1 MIYLPDRDEMQ
12 EIDRRTIED
21 KGIPGILLMEG
32 AAIEVLHEIN
42 KRKGI
47 ILPNCLRCLIVVEGG
62 NNGGDGLALARL
74 LAQQG
79 DSVEICYID
88 GLSRVTDNFSFQ
100 LDIVNRMGLEITDK
114 ISGSGYD
121 LVVDGIF
128 GVGLK
133 REVAGIWADVIEQ
146 MNVLSGLKVAID
158 LPSGVDATT
167 GQILGTAFKAD
178 VTVTLGLNKRGLVLH
193 PGCDVA
199 GEVVVRDIRF
209 ASEQIIDVAPEAYTY
224 DRSDLMRIPGR
235 TDNSNKG
242 TYGKVAVVAGSE
254 NMSGAA
260 AFSAEAVYRTGAG
273 LVKVYTHD
281 NNRTVI
287 GTKVP
292 EAVLMTYEDEK
303 EALRCAEDA
312 VAWADVIVVGPGL
325 GTSHLAQSIIRYI
338 ICESEQPLVVDADA
352 LNILSGDMGI
362 LRGHRSEVVVT
373 PHLGEMSRLTGISIA
388 EIKKNILKVC
398 KDFAMEYNVID
409 VLKDSKTCVS
419 NGDRDIYIN
428 TSGNN
433 GMSTA
438 GAGDVLTGVIAGF
451 IATGLTPY
459 DAAKLGVYV
468 HGLAGDLAAERM
480 GKNGMI
486 ARDIVESIPMVIKG
500 VENEKL

>member
-1 MIYLPDRDEMQ
+1 MCACIMTINGSQCKCLLLDFRQVTKNIFVVFAIRFRVQSHIVDSSESQHCQLVLFVKPGFQFELRIGESRQEREVEHIKQELQIRLTYRYQIRGLFPDMPVGGERDF
-12 EIDRRTIED
+12 
-21 KGIPGILLMEG
+21 GCSEG
-32 AAIEVLHEIN
+32 SLYRVVLHIS
-42 KRKGI
+42 
-47 ILPNCLRCLIVVEGG
+47 V
-62 NNGGDGLALARL
+62 
-74 LAQQG
+74 AQ
-79 DSVEICYID
+79 
-88 GLSRVTDNFSFQ
+88 
-100 LDIVNRMGLEITDK
+100 
-114 ISGSGYD
+114 
-121 LVVDGIF
+121 
-128 GVGLK
+128 
-133 REVAGIWADVIEQ
+133 
-146 MNVLSGLKVAID
+146 
-158 LPSGVDATT
+158 
-167 GQILGTAFKAD
+167 
-178 VTVTLGLNKRGLVLH
+178 
-193 PGCDVA
+193 
-199 GEVVVRDIRF
+199 
-209 ASEQIIDVAPEAYTY
+209 
-224 DRSDLMRIPGR
+224 
-235 TDNSNKG
+235 
-242 TYGKVAVVAGSE
+242 
-254 NMSGAA
+254 
-260 AFSAEAVYRTGAG
+260 

-352 LNILSGDMGI
+352 LNILSGDMDI

-373 PHLGEMSRLTGISIA
+373 PHLGEMSRLTGISIP